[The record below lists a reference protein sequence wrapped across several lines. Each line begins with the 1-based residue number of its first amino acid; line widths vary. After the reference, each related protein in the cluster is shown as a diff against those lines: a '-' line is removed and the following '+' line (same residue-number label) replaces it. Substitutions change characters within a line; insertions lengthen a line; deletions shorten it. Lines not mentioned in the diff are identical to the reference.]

1 MWLVKKDFPLPVGPR
16 INLLRLVHIP
26 LRIGSSEISTWR
38 GLPERRSPSRIPV
51 GLIEVSLLVSRL
63 RKQLACS
70 AKVSKVSFT
79 GRSAALPG
87 TPAQKICG
95 APTLSCLQSAPIL
108 DMAEVTMFTS
118 EGSSLWSHVQAR
130 TLKCALT
137 GRRCCVSA
145 SCRKSS
151 VESLATLFA
160 RLYADRD

>member
-1 MWLVKKDFPLPVGPR
+1 
-16 INLLRLVHIP
+16 LRLVHIP
-26 LRIGSSEISTWR
+26 LRIGSSVISTCR
-38 GLPERRSPSRIPV
+38 GLPERRSPSGIPV
-51 GLIEVSLLVSRL
+51 GVIEVSLLVSWMSR
-63 RKQLACS
+63 QLAC
-70 AKVSKVSFT
+70 AAEGPYVSST
-79 GRSAALPG
+79 GRAADVPWP
-87 TPAQKICG
+87 PAQQSRA

-137 GRRCCVSA
+137 GRRCCVRA